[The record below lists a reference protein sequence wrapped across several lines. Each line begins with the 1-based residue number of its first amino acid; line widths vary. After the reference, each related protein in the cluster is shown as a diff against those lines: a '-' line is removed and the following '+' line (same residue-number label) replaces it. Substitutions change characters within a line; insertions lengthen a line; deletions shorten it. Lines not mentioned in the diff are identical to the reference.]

1 MPEDRHSLCS
11 AVGAPVLELK
21 GVAKSFALQG
31 SQPVMALDNI
41 TFDVV
46 RGEVVTLMGP
56 SGSGKST
63 CLRVINGLETID
75 SGAITICGQNLAD
88 YRQPRHV
95 VRRKTA
101 MILQHFELF
110 PHLNV
115 IENIRLA
122 PRLTRGRT
130 AMQATKKAQ
139 ELLDMVGL
147 SKHAQQ
153 YPARLSGGQKQ
164 RVAIARA
171 LAVEPEIL
179 LCDEPTSALDPE
191 LVGEVTSILA
201 RIASEG
207 MTMILVTHEIR
218 FAREVSSRCLF
229 LESGKIHV
237 DLPVRDFFAP
247 NESGISQ
254 DNSDAVRPRLQQFL
268 GKFLGT

>member
-1 MPEDRHSLCS
+1 MNEEQRSIS
-11 AVGAPVLELK
+11 AGAHTPVLELN
-21 GVAKSFALQG
+21 GVAKSFALRG

-41 TFDVV
+41 SFNVV

-75 SGAITICGQNLAD
+75 SGAIAICGQNLAD
-88 YRQPRHV
+88 RRQPRHV

-101 MILQHFELF
+101 MIFQHFELF

-115 IENIRLA
+115 LENIRLA
-122 PRLTRGRT
+122 PRLTRGQT
-130 AMQATKKAQ
+130 ALQATKKAQ
-139 ELLDMVGL
+139 ELLDIVGL
-147 SKHAQQ
+147 SRHAQQ

-237 DLPVRDFFAP
+237 DLPVREFFAA
-247 NESGISQ
+247 NENAESQ
-254 DNSDAVRPRLQQFL
+254 FNAGEVRVRLQQFL
-268 GKFLGT
+268 GKFHLD

>member
-1 MPEDRHSLCS
+1 MIEDRRSIS
-11 AVGAPVLELK
+11 PVLELK
-21 GVAKSFALQG
+21 AVAKSFALQG
-31 SQPVMALDNI
+31 SQPVRALDDI
-41 TFDVV
+41 TFNVA

-75 SGAITICGQNLAD
+75 RGAITICGQNLAD
-88 YRQPRHV
+88 RSQPRHV

-101 MILQHFELF
+101 MIFQHFELF

-122 PRLTRGRT
+122 PRLTRGQT
-130 AMQATKKAQ
+130 VLQATKKAQ
-139 ELLDMVGL
+139 ELLDIVGL
-147 SKHAQQ
+147 TRHAQQ

-229 LESGKIHV
+229 LESGKIHA
-237 DLPVRDFFAP
+237 DLPVREFFASP
-247 NESGISQ
+247 EDRVNVGHA
-254 DNSDAVRPRLQQFL
+254 SDSRHRLDQFL
-268 GKFLGT
+268 GRFAVSSQHQ